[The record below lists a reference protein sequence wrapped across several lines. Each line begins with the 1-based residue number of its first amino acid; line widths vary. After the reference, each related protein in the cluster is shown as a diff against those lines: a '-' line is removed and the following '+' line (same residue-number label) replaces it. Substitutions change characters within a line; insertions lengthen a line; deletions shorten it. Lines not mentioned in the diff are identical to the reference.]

1 MSISALLGH
10 KVKRTSAS
18 PNHKTSAAR
27 GADSGLIQRKKRRL
41 REWRIFSE
49 ESRKF
54 SVGEKGESG
63 LEFWGK
69 FADFRPIMV
78 PPVRILF
85 APSRS
90 LRCLLCA
97 TYIEIIPAFR
107 AISMNFF
114 HQRISPTTAI

>member
-54 SVGEKGESG
+54 SMGEKGESG

-85 APSRS
+85 ARES
-90 LRCLLCA
+90 LRA
-97 TYIEIIPAFR
+97 TSAFLG
-107 AISMNFF
+107 IYSIQNPYMYD
-114 HQRISPTTAI
+114 SVYVPVSL